1 MAKAKK
7 QVFSNSVVAK
17 ASLTNARIA
26 PQKAR
31 LVLDLVRGKQVEPA
45 LQILDHSN
53 KKGAAIVA
61 RLLRSAVANASEHA
75 GADVDTLW
83 VSSATADMARTLK
96 RFLPRAQGRATKI
109 RKTNSH
115 IKLTLGEL

>member
-1 MAKAKK
+1 MAKGTVEK
-7 QVFSNSVVAK
+7 SVLAK
-17 ASLTNARIA
+17 AALTNARIT

-31 LVLDLVRGKQVEPA
+31 LILNMVRGKQVEPA

-61 RLLRSAVANASEHA
+61 KLLRSAVANASEHG
-75 GADVDTLW
+75 GADVDALW
-83 VSSATADMARTLK
+83 VTSATADMGRTLK
-96 RFLPRAQGRATKI
+96 RFLPRAQGRATKL

-115 IKLTLGEL
+115 IKLTLGEQ